1 MEDWREHSIK
11 ILWALLCCGESVSCT
26 NTLDNLLNMS
36 LPSKWWSMKKEGSLV
51 YLAPLTVCIGIGKH
65 VQFHI
70 NELTNT
76 RIQNVALFLRQLV
89 INGCGYCMPS
99 PACQLKTII
108 LMYWISLLSLDM
120 SMIHGFMLM
129 GMGIHVIIS
138 Y

>member
-1 MEDWREHSIK
+1 
-11 ILWALLCCGESVSCT
+11 
-26 NTLDNLLNMS
+26 
-36 LPSKWWSMKKEGSLV
+36 MKKEGSLV

-138 Y
+138 YQMGSPQMPQHAQHNNFTQVPKASFDVLCVIEFRIKMAIRFV